1 MSESILKRQ
10 SLLLAYYRC
19 FILIMLASWIYVGGM
34 KKVPN
39 VPQMDEKAASNMV
52 ITNKFRAVLRL
63 RQNVLILWEMIKEVL
78 IFIENA
84 TTYVKS

>member
-1 MSESILKRQ
+1 
-10 SLLLAYYRC
+10 
-19 FILIMLASWIYVGGM
+19 M

-52 ITNKFRAVLRL
+52 ITNIFRAVLRL

>member
-1 MSESILKRQ
+1 
-10 SLLLAYYRC
+10 
-19 FILIMLASWIYVGGM
+19 MLASWIYVGGM
-34 KKVPN
+34 KKVPH

-52 ITNKFRAVLRL
+52 ITNIFRAVLRL